1 MLKLLF
7 MQIVTLS
14 NGKRVANFSS
24 PHPFTFTDG
33 TVLPAVNNDKSELL
47 KIIFHEV
54 IENEKG
60 DVSLSFELGVVVKDE
75 MKLWTWEYNMDN
87 VDVVFCPL
95 PMLIAIA
102 QEYGDAWLWH
112 SPFRGIRMEDRIKK
126 LASIDKQCLAKGQ
139 M

>member
-1 MLKLLF
+1 M
-7 MQIVTLS
+7 IVTLT

-33 TVLPAVNNDKSELL
+33 TVLPAIDTEKSEKL
-47 KIIFHEV
+47 KVLFKEKL
-54 IENEKG
+54 ENMQG
-60 DVSLSFELGVVVKDE
+60 DVSLSFSLTYNIREE
-75 MKLWTWEYNMDN
+75 MTEWMHKW
-87 VDVVFCPL
+87 VDGEVDIVFCPL
-95 PMLIAIA
+95 PMLVAIA
-102 QEYGDAWLWH
+102 GEMGEKSLLR

>member
-1 MLKLLF
+1 MN
-7 MQIVTLS
+7 IVTLS

-33 TVLPAVNNDKSELL
+33 SVIPAVSNERSELL

-60 DVSLSFELGVVVKDE
+60 DVSLSFELGVAVREE
-75 MKLWTWEYNMDN
+75 MDCWMNIYYNGDVN
-87 VDVVFCPL
+87 VVFCPL
-95 PMLIAIA
+95 PMIIAIS
-102 QEYGDAWLWH
+102 QEKGDEWLYN